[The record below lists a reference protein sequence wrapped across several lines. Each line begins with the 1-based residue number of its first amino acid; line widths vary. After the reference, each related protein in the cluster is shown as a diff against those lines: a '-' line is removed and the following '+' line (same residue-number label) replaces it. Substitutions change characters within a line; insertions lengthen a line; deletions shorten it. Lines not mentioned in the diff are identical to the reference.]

1 MEYFF
6 NEEDIEE
13 RGIKIYSDKRIT
25 IQFPNKSLFGWMVDI
40 FTITEE
46 TDTEKILA
54 GIDNSLLNKIIENKN
69 DEATFDKVVYTSL
82 RSIFKELGV
91 DWYSTQRNE
100 YLINIKL
107 KEITTKAKRILKG
120 EKS

>member
-107 KEITTKAKRILKG
+107 KEITTEAKRILKG